1 MIFSAGRPDGWRL
14 EKQLG
19 EVAEPGSYYP
29 QGSTVAV
36 TSVTT
41 QLRPAGAPTA
51 GPDTP
56 PWCLSPPLVES
67 SCWGGQGDG
76 HTVTGRT
83 VVATEDIGLKRIRRA
98 DLGGKPAS
106 VDQ

>member
-19 EVAEPGSYYP
+19 EVAEQGSYYP
-29 QGSTVAV
+29 QGSTVTV

-41 QLRPAGAPTA
+41 QLCPAGAPTA

-56 PWCLSPPLVES
+56 PWRRSLALVES
-67 SCWGGQGDG
+67 SCWGGQGDS
-76 HTVTGRT
+76 
-83 VVATEDIGLKRIRRA
+83 AMLSLIE
-98 DLGGKPAS
+98 
-106 VDQ
+106 